1 MFFSKG
7 SKVPTASDSR
17 WVYHC
22 QLADFAW
29 THMVSIV
36 SALIEIHESNK
47 ESSDTANGYAICFT
61 NEKFIY
67 EVGIMKII
75 LGHAKSFLK
84 QTENR
89 SITFDK
95 FSMCLDSTV
104 ARIENTL
111 EEFDYEIYKQK
122 IKDCRDALPLRQR
135 TAHSTRSSNSTS
147 NTPNDNHMDTKTNL
161 NIYGQKIVN
170 STLESIKERFGQD
183 SRIIMDNISMF
194 TKVND
199 YSDDQ
204 VLKNPLLNIY
214 CNQMYYKHEG
224 VDHKIYERT
233 DGPLLCFRHLEKELP
248 QLRVLLKNA
257 QNDIIRIKEKKNT
270 NDETC
275 LLNIVKFLS
284 VNGQCLVP
292 EWFKLYQVLIT
303 LPIGSNECERS
314 FSALQRIKTKLR
326 NSLSSTALET
336 AVKFTVLKPNVTDDD
351 LDNIV
356 QYFCSYPGRA
366 KARNIKIF
374 LSDNDDD
381 SENKTLFR

>member
-1 MFFSKG
+1 M
-7 SKVPTASDSR
+7 
-17 WVYHC
+17 
-22 QLADFAW
+22 
-29 THMVSIV
+29 I
-36 SALIEIHESNK
+36 N
-47 ESSDTANGYAICFT
+47 
-61 NEKFIY
+61 
-67 EVGIMKII
+67 
-75 LGHAKSFLK
+75 FL
-84 QTENR
+84 
-89 SITFDK
+89 
-95 FSMCLDSTV
+95 CLDSTV

-314 FSALQRIKTKLR
+314 FSALQRIKTKLQPLKYYM
-326 NSLSSTALET
+326 S
-336 AVKFTVLKPNVTDDD
+336 KFR
-351 LDNIV
+351 
-356 QYFCSYPGRA
+356 GR
-366 KARNIKIF
+366 KI
-374 LSDNDDD
+374 
-381 SENKTLFR
+381 